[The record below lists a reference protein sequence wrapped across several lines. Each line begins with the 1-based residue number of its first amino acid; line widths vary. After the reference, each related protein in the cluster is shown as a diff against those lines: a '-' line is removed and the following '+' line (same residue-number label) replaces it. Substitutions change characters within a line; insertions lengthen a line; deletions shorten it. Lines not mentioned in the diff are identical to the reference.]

1 MANSVGYIYCTVCA
15 VLQNQCLVLIQEVE
29 CPYAARQNG
38 CGCLSA
44 GWTSV

>member
-29 CPYAARQNG
+29 GLCSKAEWVWMFE
-38 CGCLSA
+38 C
-44 GWTSV
+44 WMD